1 VEEKMKHKVVSAAYS
16 QGYTA
21 DGAESSD
28 PKGGR
33 SHKECYEHRRFNN
46 DLCSPAGG
54 EDGFREFA
62 DQYFQ
67 VRRTCLILLNPI

>member
-1 VEEKMKHKVVSAAYS
+1 MEEKLQHKVVSAAYS

-46 DLCSPAGG
+46 DLCPPAGS

-62 DQYFQ
+62 DAYFQ
-67 VRRTCLILLNPI
+67 V